1 MVVESLQ
8 EPAHLAD
15 EERCHL
21 EEAQGPCLQSGD
33 SWKNNLS
40 INIFWGEKA
49 INIKSPVT

>member
-15 EERCHL
+15 EEGYHL
-21 EEAQGPCLQSGD
+21 ERVPGTMFTEWGL
-33 SWKNNLS
+33 WKNNLS

-49 INIKSPVT
+49 INIKSLVT